1 MKKKRDKNIPKYHGF
16 RIYFFSTVLYFFLVL
31 PIVLILFIKTIP
43 EWIPISDGTEIEGDS
58 TTVDLESQ
66 AKVLPSLHSNK
77 NLNIDYTFNN
87 INLALLQPENIDNK
101 IDSLLNRQASRA
113 EPVIVNNTST
123 VSQSNNK
130 LPEIFL
136 LLIKLLLLSFLAG
149 FAYNLP
155 FKIFFKKKRK
165 GKVLKEKLYHY
176 CKKFLIK
183 SPTIN
188 SIILLIPYSI
198 SLVYTFYAILFEE
211 NVEEAVSRFH
221 IQYFFISLIA
231 TTLTILFVYYWQKH
245 RVHIKYIEHIF
256 TAEELRKRIFKIK
269 TGRIRNRLW
278 VSSGMTTLLPL
289 IIVIFYLLISIT
301 SLVDTG
307 ITNFSE
313 DHTEILY
320 GKYINKIES
329 DNIDDSRRLGWGYV
343 NVFDSTL
350 MLSGIFTGIFTSFI
364 YIFLFIRW
372 TTEGIVGPVKEL
384 LANMQLTGQGELD
397 QFSVVRTNDEIGE
410 LAEGFNEMSQK
421 LKDYFNNISKINQA
435 NSRFVPRQFIEF
447 LGKNSIAD
455 VQLGDQVQKEMTILF
470 TDIRSFTSISEEM
483 TPKENFDFLNNY
495 LGYMEPVI
503 RNNKG
508 FIDKFMGDSI
518 MAIFSDQPEDAIN
531 AAIEMRI
538 KLQEFNQVMG
548 QFGKP
553 PIDSGIGIHTGNLM
567 LGIVGGEGRMD
578 GTVISDAVNLASR
591 IEGLTKIY
599 GGSIIISEDTLIKLN
614 DPSHYNFRF
623 VDIVKV
629 KGKKEA
635 VYLFEI
641 IDGEPAQIKE
651 LKSKTKEKFSKALQ
665 LYKNQNFIEANKL
678 FKGVHNINKFDR
690 ASELYISRCTNFIN
704 KGVPENWD
712 GIEVIEDK

>member
-1 MKKKRDKNIPKYHGF
+1 MRNKLKHIPKYYGF
-16 RIYFFSTVLYFFLVL
+16 RIYFFSTILYFFLVL
-31 PIVLILFIKTIP
+31 PIVGILFLKYMPDWFPSVNLLQSESGMNISQDSLNQNSNYLAPDSIFIQSPFSGT
-43 EWIPISDGTEIEGDS
+43 PIQFGYQPSNAIDS
-58 TTVDLESQ
+58 T
-66 AKVLPSLHSNK
+66 
-77 NLNIDYTFNN
+77 
-87 INLALLQPENIDNK
+87 
-101 IDSLLNRQASRA
+101 IDSILNQEVSRTENDLLSG
-113 EPVIVNNTST
+113 VNNSKSENKF
-123 VSQSNNK
+123 SQ
-130 LPEIFL
+130 IFFVL
-136 LLIKLLLLSFLAG
+136 LKLLLLSFLVG

-155 FKIFFKKKRK
+155 FKIFFKKKKK
-165 GKVLKEKLYHY
+165 GKPIQDKLFNY
-176 CKKFLIK
+176 CKKFLI
-183 SPTIN
+183 STPTIN
-188 SIILLIPYSI
+188 SLILLTPYAI
-198 SLVYTFYAILFEE
+198 TLVYMIYTLIFDETTDAITH
-211 NVEEAVSRFH
+211 RFH
-221 IQYFFISLIA
+221 LQYFFISLIA
-231 TTLTILFVYYWQKH
+231 TILTIVFVFYWQKH
-245 RVHIKYIEHIF
+245 RVHNKYIEHIF
-256 TAEELRKRIFKIK
+256 SAKELRKRVFKIK
-269 TGRIRNRLW
+269 VGKIRNRLW
-278 VSSGMTTLLPL
+278 VSSGMTTLIPL
-289 IIVIFYLLISIT
+289 TIVIFYLFLSLTSIKDLEIPNISDAQ
-301 SLVDTG
+301 LK
-307 ITNFSE
+307 
-313 DHTEILY
+313 ILF
-320 GKYINKIES
+320 GKYINYFGQTSIEDYQS
-329 DNIDDSRRLGWGYV
+329 FFYV
-343 NVFDSTL
+343 NAFDSIL
-350 MLSGIFTGIFTSFI
+350 MFVGIFTGIFTSLI

-397 QFSVVRTNDEIGE
+397 QFSIVRTNDEIGE
-410 LAEGFNEMSQK
+410 LTEGFNEMSQK
-421 LKDYFNNISKINQA
+421 LKDYFHNISKINQA

-447 LGKNSIAD
+447 LGKDSIAD

-470 TDIRSFTSISEEM
+470 TDIRSFTTISEEM

-553 PIDSGIGIHTGNLM
+553 PIDSGIGIHTGILM

-614 DPSHYNFRF
+614 DPSQYNFRF

-651 LKSKTKEKFSKALQ
+651 LKSSTKEQFSKALQ
-665 LYKNQNFIEANKL
+665 FYKNKNFLEAEKL
-678 FKGVHNINKFDR
+678 FKGVYKINKFDR
-690 ASELYISRCTNFIN
+690 AAELYISRCTNFIK
-704 KGVPENWD
+704 KGVPKDWD
-712 GIEVIEDK
+712 GIEVIEEK

>member
-1 MKKKRDKNIPKYHGF
+1 MKKKRDKSIPKYHGF

-31 PIVLILFIKTIP
+31 PIVLILFIKTLP
-43 EWIPISDGTEIEGDS
+43 EWIPIPDGTEIEGDS
-58 TTVDLESQ
+58 TTVDLEPQ
-66 AKVLPSLHSNK
+66 ARVLPSLHSNK

-87 INLALLQPENIDNK
+87 INLALQPENIDNK

-113 EPVIVNNTST
+113 EPDIINNTST
-123 VSQSNNK
+123 VPQGNNK
-130 LPEIFL
+130 FQESFL

-165 GKVLKEKLYHY
+165 GKAPKEKLYHY

-183 SPTIN
+183 SPSIN

-198 SLVYTFYAILFEE
+198 SLVYTFYAILFEK

-269 TGRIRNRLW
+269 IGRIRNRLW

-307 ITNFSE
+307 ITNFSK

-320 GKYINKIES
+320 GKYLNSIGNDS
-329 DNIDDSRRLGWGYV
+329 IDDSRRLGWGYV

-447 LGKNSIAD
+447 LGKDSIAD

-665 LYKNQNFIEANKL
+665 LYKNKNFIEANKL
-678 FKGVHNINKFDR
+678 FKGIHNINKFDR
-690 ASELYISRCTNFIN
+690 AAELYISRCTNFIN